1 MIYLEHVNGDLLLLL
16 IFLIGYYLER
26 WIMLF
31 KLGQTL
37 ERAAEDISIR
47 LGHGIEFVQGRDVQA
62 NIDGLQ
68 SYIDE
73 YGQYR
78 WVFCVRNA
86 YVFCLATDLS
96 LKKYF
101 SF

>member
-1 MIYLEHVNGDLLLLL
+1 
-16 IFLIGYYLER
+16 
-26 WIMLF
+26 MLF

-78 WVFCVRNA
+78 
-86 YVFCLATDLS
+86 
-96 LKKYF
+96 
-101 SF
+101 